1 MEGFH
6 IRKMA
11 PHVVKLSFIPYLLRL
26 VILCLNFSRETPSLL
41 LFSDETNGIFKKKM
55 HVKSGMMTLNGGKG
69 SCGWFENVASVCSSW
84 NIWYVCCYDNGFL
97 LVVMSKFDL
106 YVQKEGS
113 CSSLFVTVPN
123 PIKLEV
129 FHLNLRDWIYSRR
142 QLPPWLTLGLWR
154 KSGLG
159 SSPLTATLT
168 PFPPLWNGS
177 NNSSYFLGSHEEDSG
192 GGLCKIFSTV
202 SGKQS
207 SVNTSAVVIFI
218 VIPKFLN

>member
-1 MEGFH
+1 MKRLLCFSSFLMKQMGF
-6 IRKMA
+6 
-11 PHVVKLSFIPYLLRL
+11 F
-26 VILCLNFSRETPSLL
+26 
-41 LFSDETNGIFKKKM
+41 KKM
-55 HVKSGMMTLNGGKG
+55 HVKSGMMTLSGGKG

-84 NIWYVCCYDNGFL
+84 NFWYVCCYDNGFL
-97 LVVMSKFDL
+97 LVVMLKFDL

-113 CSSLFVTVPN
+113 CSSFFVTVPN
-123 PIKLEV
+123 LIKLEV

-159 SSPLTATLT
+159 SGPLTATLT
-168 PFPPLWNGS
+168 PFPPLWNAR

-207 SVNTSAVVIFI
+207 SVNPSAVVIFI
-218 VIPKFLN
+218 IPKFLNWNSLVEGILVKAYTVTFLPPSLPTIGRKKS